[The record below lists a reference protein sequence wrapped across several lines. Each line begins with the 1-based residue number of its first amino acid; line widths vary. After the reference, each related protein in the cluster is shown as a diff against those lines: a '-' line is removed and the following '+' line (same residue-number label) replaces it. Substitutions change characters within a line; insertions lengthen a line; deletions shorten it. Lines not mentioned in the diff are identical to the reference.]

1 MTALNRDVTLI
12 NTDCAKALRVLDAES
27 VDAIV
32 TDPPYEIGFNG
43 NAWDRTG
50 IAYDVAMWSETLR
63 IVKPGSYLLA
73 FGGTRTFHRM
83 TSAIEDAGFEIQ
95 DCLAW
100 LYGSG
105 FPKHR
110 SKLKPA
116 WEPIV
121 LARKH
126 APKATPLNVDGC
138 LDNGR
143 WPANVIL
150 DEVAAAMLDQ
160 AADADGKNIRP
171 SRFFYIAKPTTD
183 ERDAGLAGSGLRR
196 RSPGLLEGLKNGK
209 TAKARFNYH
218 PTVKPIALMRRL
230 VRLITPENGAVLD
243 PFTGSGTTGCAAV
256 LEGARFVGIERER
269 KFFAIADARIRHWK
283 GVAHARA

>member
-1 MTALNRDVTLI
+1 MKSSVTLI
-12 NTDCAKALRVLDAES
+12 NTDCAQALQVLDPDS
-27 VDAIV
+27 IDAIV
-32 TDPPYEIGFNG
+32 TDPPYEIGYNG

-50 IAYDVAMWSETLR
+50 IAYDVAMWGEVER
-63 IVKPGSYLLA
+63 IAKAGSYLLA

-100 LYGSG
+100 LYGNG
-105 FPKHR
+105 FPKHC

-121 LARKH
+121 LARKK
-126 APKATPLNVDGC
+126 APKATPLRIDDC
-138 LDNGR
+138 RDNGR

-150 DEVAAAMLDQ
+150 DEVAALMLDESV
-160 AADADGKNIRP
+160 DGVKP
-171 SRFFYIAKPTTD
+171 SRFFYVAKPTTH
-183 ERDAGLAGSGLRR
+183 ERDAGLAGAGLRK
-196 RSPGLLEGLKNGK
+196 SNPGILQGLHDK
-209 TAKARFNYH
+209 TAKARYNVH
-218 PTVKPIALMRRL
+218 PTVKPIALMQRL
-230 VRLITPENGAVLD
+230 VRLITPAGGTVLD

-269 KFFAIADARIRHWK
+269 KFYTIADARIRYWK
-283 GVAHARA
+283 KQAA